1 MVFDKVKEMRNSIR
15 TRSTENKVGL
25 FIDGP
30 NILRK
35 EFEID
40 LDELREEVKSFG
52 RISNAKVF
60 LNQFASEKLIEAV
73 ASQGFEPVISLGG
86 EQQEEGRSDIDVSM
100 AVHAMEAL
108 EFGLDVMILVT
119 RDADFLPLIQKAKK
133 RGVKVVVMGM
143 EPGFSTAL
151 KNAADEVSDLE
162 KFSSEA

>member
-1 MVFDKVKEMRNSIR
+1 MVLEKVKKVRDRIR
-15 TRSTENKVGL
+15 KGSGEKKVGL

-40 LDELREEVKSFG
+40 LDKLREEVKNYG

-73 ASQGFEPVISLGG
+73 ASQGFKPIISLGG
-86 EQQEEGRSDIDVSM
+86 EQKEEGRSDIDVSM
-100 AVHAMEAL
+100 AVDAMEAL
-108 EFGLDVMILVT
+108 ELGLDVMVLVT

-133 RGVKVVVMGM
+133 RGVKVIVMGM

-151 KNAADEVSDLE
+151 KNAADEVLNLE
-162 KFSSEA
+162 NFSSGD